1 MTADTSYPAILDGH
15 NDTLLRLVRGQRQT
29 QFHEEGTEGHLDL
42 PRMRKGG
49 MAGGFFAMYTP
60 DPEIRRD
67 APSTVAS
74 DQCCAPSDPDSR
86 GDVPRPPRGQK
97 VPQDYALDFVLRMFA
112 LLLDLDRILSPEF
125 SLVRTVPELLEA
137 LANDRCLAIAHIE
150 DASPLD
156 PELTLLPLLY
166 DLGLR
171 SIGLVWS
178 RTNAF
183 GYGVSFD
190 FPGSPDQGPGLT
202 EPGKA
207 LVKACNDLGIM
218 IDLSHLNEKGFWDVA
233 ELSEDPLVATHSCV
247 HILSNSAR
255 NLTDL
260 QLDAIAETNGLVGIN
275 FNTGFLRPD
284 GASDTS
290 TSHTEIV
297 RHAAYVADRIGID
310 HVALGSDF
318 DGATMP
324 GDLSDCSKLP
334 ALMASLEET
343 GFDASDLRKLAHG
356 NWIRVLQQT
365 WHH

>member
-1 MTADTSYPAILDGH
+1 VTADTTYPAIVDGH
-15 NDTLLRLVRGQRQT
+15 NDTLLRLIRGRGQLPT

-60 DPEIRRD
+60 DKDYQGD
-67 APSTVAS
+67 APL
-74 DQCCAPSDPDSR
+74 PSR
-86 GDVPRPPRGQK
+86 GQE

-112 LLLDLDRILSPEF
+112 ILLDLDRTLSPEF
-125 SLVRTVPELLEA
+125 SLVRTVPEMLEA

-171 SIGLVWS
+171 SIGPVWS

-183 GYGVSFD
+183 GHGVSFD

-284 GASDTS
+284 GATDTS

-297 RHAAYVADRIGID
+297 RHAAYVTDRIGID

-356 NWIRVLQQT
+356 NWVRILQQT